1 MHALSLSDG
10 LFPCISLM
18 RVMHRGLAM
27 HPSNH
32 LEMWN
37 HVNPY
42 KGRFNTL
49 ENVSWELVCVLPQS
63 MSGVQWTV
71 AWSLWSVNRESS
83 IFRAWQSR
91 ARADWRNTELW
102 ADISIMEAV
111 CVISANRLG
120 VARGEGSTA
129 RTRRCGN
136 CNIKMHWTILS
147 NSLLSWSVSSV
158 WFLFQC
164 PQANNYSTYWTALT
178 WRNVPDAI
186 TNSNNLAHLNRDGEE
201 IATWNG

>member
-1 MHALSLSDG
+1 MHDLSLSDG

-27 HPSNH
+27 HQSNH
-32 LEMWN
+32 LEMWT

-49 ENVSWELVCVLPQS
+49 EIVSWELLCVLPQS

-83 IFRAWQSR
+83 IFRAWQTR
-91 ARADWRNTELW
+91 VRADWRNTPLW
-102 ADISIMEAV
+102 DDISIMEAV

-120 VARGEGSTA
+120 VVRGREALRGLELVIL
-129 RTRRCGN
+129 RCIEQYSLILFSADLSQVFGFSFSA
-136 CNIKMHWTILS
+136 CKQTI
-147 NSLLSWSVSSV
+147 
-158 WFLFQC
+158 
-164 PQANNYSTYWTALT
+164 T
-178 WRNVPDAI
+178 VPI
-186 TNSNNLAHLNRDGEE
+186 ELH
-201 IATWNG
+201 

>member
-1 MHALSLSDG
+1 MGAVACYLAILTRALEESATFIRHHCRRWYVVPERQRVCCSMCGPYNHSAFTMHALSLSDG

-27 HPSNH
+27 HQSNH
-32 LEMWN
+32 LEMWT

-49 ENVSWELVCVLPQS
+49 EIVSWELLCVLPQS

-91 ARADWRNTELW
+91 ARADWRNTPLW
-102 ADISIMEAV
+102 DDISIMEAV

-120 VARGEGSTA
+120 V
-129 RTRRCGN
+129 
-136 CNIKMHWTILS
+136 
-147 NSLLSWSVSSV
+147 V
-158 WFLFQC
+158 
-164 PQANNYSTYWTALT
+164 
-178 WRNVPDAI
+178 
-186 TNSNNLAHLNRDGEE
+186 
-201 IATWNG
+201 